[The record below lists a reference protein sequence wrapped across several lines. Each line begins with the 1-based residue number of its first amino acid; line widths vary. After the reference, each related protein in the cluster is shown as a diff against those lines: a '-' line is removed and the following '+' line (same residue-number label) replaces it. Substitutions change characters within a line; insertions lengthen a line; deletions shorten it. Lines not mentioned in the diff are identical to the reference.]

1 MFVRTAATEV
11 FDMSDYIKTVTDADF
26 DQIVIEGSRHA
37 PVVVDFWAPWCGPC
51 RALTPVLERLAE
63 EYQGK
68 FILAKVNA
76 DENPALSQRYAVR
89 SIPSV
94 MGFAHGELVDQFLGA
109 QPESGVREFLD
120 RLVPSAA
127 ELLRQEANRH
137 RTDGNIERAVQ
148 LLNQAASLEPANE
161 LVLTDLVETLLDSN
175 RIAQAREAGARLKPL
190 RSRYPRAA
198 QVLARLELAD
208 DGTQQADAAALTQRI
223 EARPDDLEARLAFAK
238 LHARNQDYE
247 RALEQLLEVL
257 KRDRAFGDD
266 VARKTMLALFEL
278 IGNEDPLVRRYRKE
292 LAAALH

>member
-1 MFVRTAATEV
+1 
-11 FDMSDYIKTVTDADF
+11 
-26 DQIVIEGSRHA
+26 
-37 PVVVDFWAPWCGPC
+37 
-51 RALTPVLERLAE
+51 
-63 EYQGK
+63 
-68 FILAKVNA
+68 
-76 DENPALSQRYAVR
+76 
-89 SIPSV
+89 
-94 MGFAHGELVDQFLGA
+94 
-109 QPESGVREFLD
+109 
-120 RLVPSAA
+120 
-127 ELLRQEANRH
+127 
-137 RTDGNIERAVQ
+137 

-223 EARPDDLEARLAFAK
+223 EARPDDLKARLAFAK